1 MDSLFSPI
9 NSGSTIGVVA
19 LGSPLSPEREA
30 LGLAELKRLGYQ
42 VSMPLA
48 CSKYY
53 GDYAHGF
60 ANGSITERV
69 SAFRQL
75 VQDPEV
81 KAILSARGG
90 YGVIELMS
98 ELDAPWFKNSDT
110 PLIGLSDITILLG
123 QGTNG
128 FRSPMI
134 HGPSLG
140 DAFADAS
147 TDQAARASV
156 DSLIELFQARPYE
169 YQAQLSE
176 LRKGKEVSGRLLA
189 GNLSMFCA
197 LLGTP
202 WEVSFDGAVVVLEE
216 VGEAPYKIHRNLLQ
230 LTLAGKFANV
240 AAVVFG
246 RFSKCEATNGP
257 QVEAVWSL
265 VLQSIWKE
273 YSFPVACGLPLGH
286 WGENHALPIGA
297 RALVSDSTF
306 CVSGSGVAGS
316 LDGS

>member
-1 MDSLFSPI
+1 M
-9 NSGSTIGVVA
+9 VA

-30 LGLAELKRLGYQ
+30 LGLSELKQLGYE

-48 CSKYY
+48 SSKYY
-53 GDYAHGF
+53 GDYSHGF
-60 ANGSITERV
+60 ANGSIAERV
-69 SAFRQL
+69 AALRQL
-75 VQDPEV
+75 VEDSEV

-90 YGVIELMS
+90 YGVMELMTA
-98 ELDAPWFKNSDT
+98 LDAEWFRTSNT

-128 FRSPMI
+128 FCSPMI

-147 TDQAARASV
+147 SDVAARTSV
-156 DSLIELFQARPYE
+156 ESLTELFEKRPYE
-169 YQAQLSE
+169 YQAGLRE
-176 LRKGKEVSGRLLA
+176 LRSGQEVSGQLMA

-202 WEVSFDGAVVVLEE
+202 WEISFDGAVVVLEE

-230 LTLAGKFANV
+230 LTLAGKFSNV

-246 RFSKCEATNGP
+246 RFSKCKAAHGP
-257 QVEAVWSL
+257 GVDEVLSL
-265 VLQSIWKE
+265 ALQSFWKE
-273 YSFPVACGLPLGH
+273 YSFPVACGLPMGH
-286 WGENHALPIGA
+286 WGENHALPIGVKA
-297 RALVSDSTF
+297 VLGNSMLSISDSSDLADKTK
-306 CVSGSGVAGS
+306 
-316 LDGS
+316 